1 MKHKPKSTAASPPK
15 GKSQGK
21 GKDKGSSLSSSE
33 PIDLKD
39 CPLRLPEFAEIDHSK
54 VVPRYSAG
62 MTSQ

>member
-1 MKHKPKSTAASPPK
+1 MKHKPKSSAGSSPTK
-15 GKSQGK
+15 GKTQGK
-21 GKDKGSSLSSSE
+21 GKDKGSSSNSE

-62 MTSQ
+62 